1 MSSNS
6 ELGAMHTATTIVHD
20 LNEGHAAKSIAEKT
34 KASNGLRESFNQ
46 LLGPSVNHTSRDQV
60 LKDVFKMDPAAEAK
74 IHELLPGLQIVHD
87 KNGQVNIDKTVTQ
100 LEKAAAHPAPAPDEQ
115 VNIDKTVTQLGKA
128 AVHPVPAPD
137 EQVNVDKT
145 MTQLGKAA
153 ARPVPAPDEQVN
165 VDKTANTAFDSYE
178 KTNLPIAAATGKSN
192 DIAFKTYEH
201 TNLPIAPRGEIIEKD
216 GSITV
221 GVLNFAGPGFIPKT
235 APDPSVDFDVDRLS
249 QYLRS
254 YGLNSRQVEDLVFG
268 FGTNDHM
275 SRPNPPAHF
284 DNMGR
289 TPPAGA
295 VETHDNDQV
304 DLVPEADDND

>member
-1 MSSNS
+1 MSTNS
-6 ELGAMHTATTIVHD
+6 ELGAMHTATTIVHE

-34 KASNGLRESFNQ
+34 QASNGLRESFNQ
-46 LLGPSVNHTSRDQV
+46 LLGPTVNHASRDQV
-60 LKDVFKMDPAAEAK
+60 LQNVFKMDPAAEAK
-74 IHELLPGLQIVHD
+74 IHELLPDLQIVHD

-100 LEKAAAHPAPAPDEQ
+100 LEKAAAHPVPAPDEQ
-115 VNIDKTVTQLGKA
+115 VNVDKTVTQLGKA

-145 MTQLGKAA
+145 
-153 ARPVPAPDEQVN
+153 V
-165 VDKTANTAFDSYE
+165 NTAFDSYE
-178 KTNLPIAAATGKSN
+178 KTNLPIAPAKGASPDTAFETYEHTNLPIAPATGASP

-221 GVLNFAGPGFIPKT
+221 GDLNFAGPGFIPKT
-235 APDPSVDFDVDRLS
+235 APDASIDYDVDRLS

-254 YGLNSRQVEDLVFG
+254 YGLNSRQVQDLVFG

-275 SRPNPPAHF
+275 SRPNPPGHV
-284 DNMGR
+284 DNMVR
-289 TPPAGA
+289 TPPSAA

-304 DLVPEADDND
+304 DLVPEADDNN